1 MSGTGTDQ
9 FSVSPEKKLSIL
21 QLPWPFLALL
31 VAGILRL
38 PILFIPGVI
47 HNDSYEYIRAA
58 KSMLQGDWTGGVAPP
73 VYSFCIMVVNSIIGN
88 YELSG
93 VLVSWIFGV
102 LVVVPVYFLAKR
114 VFDERVGR
122 FASLL
127 AAVQP
132 TLYFYSGSVLSD
144 SIYYFFLILSVYLGW
159 LAFERGR
166 FVTVAL
172 FGLSSTISYLIRP
185 EAIGF
190 LFIFSVWVLCV
201 NPPHEKRSLFR
212 RVALTVMA
220 IVCFV
225 AFSSPYLVALRKEF
239 GRWEISR
246 KASISLVAPDENTGK
261 AVMSEQ
267 GEKPGHV
274 SAAKKKKISLSSF
287 VSEPVEVAKRLST
300 GFVQVLFKYQQAL
313 NPILFLL
320 AIIGLVRRREDKSF
334 WKIDLY
340 LLSYCFFFFVLV
352 LPFFW
357 ITKRHTS
364 HLVLVALPWATYGL
378 VRVADFVRMKTKIG
392 FLRNHGIL
400 ICLVL
405 VMVTLFAE
413 GFIDRINSRKHRMI
427 RKEAGVWMRDNLP
440 KGPVISRLPHEAF
453 YGDMDWINVQD
464 YDYDNIRR
472 KAIDRNAKYLVVDED
487 VANSKADFVRSLEE
501 HSFDLV
507 YVKQKKDQ
515 KIFIFSFRQQKE
527 SQSKQ

>member
-1 MSGTGTDQ
+1 
-9 FSVSPEKKLSIL
+9 
-21 QLPWPFLALL
+21 
-31 VAGILRL
+31 
-38 PILFIPGVI
+38 
-47 HNDSYEYIRAA
+47 
-58 KSMLQGDWTGGVAPP
+58 
-73 VYSFCIMVVNSIIGN
+73 
-88 YELSG
+88 
-93 VLVSWIFGV
+93 
-102 LVVVPVYFLAKR
+102 
-114 VFDERVGR
+114 
-122 FASLL
+122 
-127 AAVQP
+127 
-132 TLYFYSGSVLSD
+132 
-144 SIYYFFLILSVYLGW
+144 
-159 LAFERGR
+159 
-166 FVTVAL
+166 
-172 FGLSSTISYLIRP
+172 
-185 EAIGF
+185 
-190 LFIFSVWVLCV
+190 
-201 NPPHEKRSLFR
+201 
-212 RVALTVMA
+212 MA

-320 AIIGLVRRREDKSF
+320 AIIGLVRRREDKSL

-378 VRVADFVRMKTKIG
+378 VRVADFIRRKTKIG
-392 FLRNHGIL
+392 FFRDHGIL

-487 VANSKADFVRSLEE
+487 VANSKADFVRRLEE

>member
-1 MSGTGTDQ
+1 MSGSGADQ
-9 FSVSPEKKLSIL
+9 HSIPGENKLSGL
-21 QLPWPFLALL
+21 QWPWPFLAIFI
-31 VAGILRL
+31 AAILRL
-38 PILFIPGVI
+38 PIFFIPGVI

-58 KSMLQGDWTGGVAPP
+58 KAMLQGDWAGGVAPP
-73 VYSFCIMVVNSIIGN
+73 AYSFLIMVVNSFIDN

-93 VLVSWIFGV
+93 VMVSWIFGV
-102 LVVVPVYFLAKR
+102 LVVVPVYFLTKR

-144 SIYYFFLILSVYLGW
+144 SIYYFFLVLSVYLGW
-159 LAFERGR
+159 VAFEKGKFA
-166 FVTVAL
+166 FVA
-172 FGLSSTISYLIRP
+172 FFSLSSTISYLIRP

-190 LFIFSVWVLCV
+190 IFIFSVWALCV
-201 NPPHEKRSLFR
+201 NPPHEKRALLKKL
-212 RVALTVMA
+212 VLTVMA
-220 IVCFV
+220 IACFV
-225 AFSSPYLVALRKEF
+225 IFSSPYLIALRKEF

-246 KASISLVAPDENTGK
+246 KASISLVASEESSDRATMP
-261 AVMSEQ
+261 EQ
-267 GEKPGHV
+267 GERPGQII
-274 SAAKKKKISLSSF
+274 AAKKKKISLSSF
-287 VSEPVEVAKRLST
+287 VSEPGEVAKRLST

-320 AIIGLVRRREDKSF
+320 AIIGLIRKRKDKGL
-334 WKIDLY
+334 WRIDLY

-364 HLVLVALPWATYGL
+364 HLVLVALPWASYGL
-378 VRVADFVRMKTKIG
+378 VRIGDFVRTKARIG
-392 FLRNHGIL
+392 FFRDYGTLIL
-400 ICLVL
+400 LIF
-405 VMVTLFAE
+405 VMAILFAE
-413 GFIDRINSRKHRMI
+413 GFADRINSRKHRMI
-427 RKEAGVWMRDNLP
+427 RKEAGIWMKDNLP
-440 KGPVISRLPHEAF
+440 RGPVMSRLPHEAF

-464 YDYDNIRR
+464 YRYDSLLR
-472 KAIDRNAKYLVVDED
+472 KAIDRKAKYLVIDED
-487 VANSKADFVRSLEE
+487 VADNQADFVGKLSENN
-501 HSFDLV
+501 FDLV